1 MCQYILFVTVESVT
15 GLTNTSVFPG
25 QSANWSCQ
33 VSSTIPLQFMW
44 YINGTLVFNETGSH
58 MDNTASSS
66 YTLNN
71 VNYTD
76 DGSNVNCSAAG
87 SVLEV
92 NSSIVYLTGKSLWST
107 FRSCKMRTP
116 DCLDNTQLATKKSP
130 NISTGK
136 QYIICVHK

>member
-1 MCQYILFVTVESVT
+1 
-15 GLTNTSVFPG
+15 
-25 QSANWSCQ
+25 
-33 VSSTIPLQFMW
+33 MW

-76 DGSNVNCSAAG
+76 DGSYVNCLAA

-92 NSSIVYLTGKSLWST
+92 NSSIVYLTGKSL
-107 FRSCKMRTP
+107 
-116 DCLDNTQLATKKSP
+116 
-130 NISTGK
+130 
-136 QYIICVHK
+136 